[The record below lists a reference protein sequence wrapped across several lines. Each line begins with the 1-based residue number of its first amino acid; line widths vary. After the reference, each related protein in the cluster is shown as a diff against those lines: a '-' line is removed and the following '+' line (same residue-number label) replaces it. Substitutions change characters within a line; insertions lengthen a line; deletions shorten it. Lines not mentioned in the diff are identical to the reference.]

1 MRSELCRCRQ
11 QRGGV
16 LQLNTVTANTRG
28 APLRATWLLGVAQ
41 LVSWGV
47 LYYAYVA
54 LSPSIAT
61 SVGVSRWTVAGAFS
75 ASLAICGVLARVV
88 GRKLDRVGARP
99 VLLVG
104 AIVTPLALVALA
116 VADSVWA
123 LWVAFVA
130 LGIAQALSLYESAFR
145 AIVDWYPHEPARG
158 RALLVVTSLGGF
170 AALVFVPLT
179 SSLVATHG
187 WRATTLTLAAVS
199 ALVTFPIVRLL
210 PPRQFSDKVHSP
222 TERTTPWRACE
233 LPGTHRLSLAF
244 SMHAFVSATVSVALL
259 WHLVEAGETMLRAA
273 YVAGLVGAAQVPGR
287 LLITAIR
294 AHVPDAWRLPMNF
307 LAQGTGLMFVAFG
320 PSAVLVPGVMLFGAS
335 SGAMTLDRADIVV
348 KWYGL
353 EQFGAASGFVATMS
367 LIGRAAAPFVVE
379 LAHLHW
385 SYAEV
390 LAITSA
396 LLGAAAL
403 VFVSADRA
411 REIIRAPART
421 LLQQR

>member
-1 MRSELCRCRQ
+1 
-11 QRGGV
+11 
-16 LQLNTVTANTRG
+16 
-28 APLRATWLLGVAQ
+28 LLGIAQ

-54 LSPSIAT
+54 LAPSIAS
-61 SVGVSRWTVAGAFS
+61 SVGVSRWTVACAFS
-75 ASLAICGVLARVV
+75 ASLAICGLLARVV

-104 AIVTPLALVALA
+104 AILTPLALVALA

-145 AIVDWYPHEPARG
+145 AIVDWHPHEPARG

-179 SSLVATHG
+179 SSLVVTHG

-199 ALVTFPIVRLL
+199 ALITIPIVRLM
-210 PPRQFSDKVHSP
+210 PS
-222 TERTTPWRACE
+222 RTVVDHAIALTKRTIPWLASE

-244 SMHAFVSATVSVALL
+244 SVHAFVSAAVSVALL
-259 WHLVEAGETMLRAA
+259 WHLVESGETMLRAA
-273 YVAGLVGAAQVPGR
+273 SLAGLVGAAQVPGR
-287 LLITAIR
+287 LLITVVR

-307 LAQGTGLMFVAFG
+307 MAQATGLLLVAVG
-320 PSAVLVPGVMLFGAS
+320 PGAMLVPGVLLYGAS
-335 SGAMTLDRADIVV
+335 SGAMTLDRADVVV
-348 KWYGL
+348 KWYGP
-353 EQFGAASGFVATMS
+353 EHFSAASGFVAAMS
-367 LIGRAAAPFVVE
+367 LGGRAAAPFVVE
-379 LAHLHW
+379 VANLHW

-390 LAITSA
+390 LALTSL
-396 LLGAAAL
+396 LLGVAA
-403 VFVSADRA
+403 VMFVSADRA
-411 REIIRAPART
+411 RDTIQAHAP
-421 LLQQR
+421 